1 MLPAVAAQKG
11 CYSSGAGNRKQNQRL
26 MKLHQAANEGRQLF
40 SGYGPGYVAVNNVRY
55 ERNVLVSPEDVVEWP
70 VEDFGTLAG
79 ADFTFVAAKRPE
91 ILIIGTGN
99 RQRFLPA
106 ELSRALAAGGAGGAG
121 VEVMDTRAACRTYNI
136 LVAEGRKVVA
146 AILVEK

>member
-1 MLPAVAAQKG
+1 
-11 CYSSGAGNRKQNQRL
+11 
-26 MKLHQAANEGRQLF
+26 MKLHPAAGGGRQLF

-70 VEDFGTLAG
+70 VKDFGTLAG
-79 ADFTFVAAKRPE
+79 GDFTFVAAKRPE

-99 RQRFLPA
+99 RQHFLPA
-106 ELSRALAAGGAGGAG
+106 ELARALAAGGAG
-121 VEVMDTRAACRTYNI
+121 VEVMDTKAACRTYNI
-136 LVAEGRKVVA
+136 LVAEGRRVVA